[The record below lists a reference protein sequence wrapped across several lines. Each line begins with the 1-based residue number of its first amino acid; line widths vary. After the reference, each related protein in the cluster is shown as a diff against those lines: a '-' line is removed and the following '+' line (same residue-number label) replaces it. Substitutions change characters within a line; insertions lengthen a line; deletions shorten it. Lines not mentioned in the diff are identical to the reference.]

1 MSFKLI
7 LKGFKLKKLVVKPKN
22 GLTGSTHNSTGRG
35 PGRPLAQP
43 IEGAKNLLFLPKQL
57 FNRSRLNLNRLRS
70 GRGSVEAQRSPA
82 KHLMLTA
89 SQPVEPPT
97 ASLTFFLYKKAL
109 NLHCL

>member
-43 IEGAKNLLFLPKQL
+43 IEGAKKLSLSSKTVVQPVK
-57 FNRSRLNLNRLRS
+57 
-70 GRGSVEAQRSPA
+70 VE
-82 KHLMLTA
+82 
-89 SQPVEPPT
+89 SQPVEVQ
-97 ASLTFFLYKKAL
+97 LRLG
-109 NLHCL
+109 